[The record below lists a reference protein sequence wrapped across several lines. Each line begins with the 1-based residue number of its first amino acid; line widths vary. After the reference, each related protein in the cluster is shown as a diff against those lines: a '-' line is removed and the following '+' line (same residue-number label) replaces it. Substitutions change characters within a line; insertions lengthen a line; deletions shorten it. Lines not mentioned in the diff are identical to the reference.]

1 MHDYEI
7 TDQSG
12 QTVVIRA
19 LTKPVAVR
27 LYCEL
32 QGCTKVYVKNNCV
45 IKRI

>member
-1 MHDYEI
+1 MQDYEL

-19 LTKPVAVR
+19 LTKPTAVR

-32 QGCTKVYVKNNCV
+32 QGCTKAHVKDNCV
-45 IKRI
+45 IRRT